1 MKRRQYN
8 LEFKRE
14 AARMMVMEEAT
25 APEVSQKLGVDTGT
39 LYRWKK
45 EFLSQIGGEKS
56 EVNGLTPIQMAEEI
70 DRLRK
75 ALGKEKRITEIL
87 KKTVT
92 YFSKDEL

>member
-8 LEFKRE
+8 HEFKSE
-14 AARMMVMEEAT
+14 AARMMVMEGES

-45 EFLSQIGGEKS
+45 EFLSRTGNEQTA
-56 EVNGLTPIQMAEEI
+56 VHGLSPMEMAEEI

-75 ALGKEKRITEIL
+75 A
-87 KKTVT
+87 
-92 YFSKDEL
+92 